1 MFDTHC
7 HLNFKSFKNNL
18 EEVITEAYVAGVNQ
32 MVIPG
37 TDFESSKRAVEI
49 ASQYDGIYAAV
60 GVHPHH
66 VFGIKHEAWNTEHI
80 NHEINK
86 IQSLLDAQCSML
98 NAPYSIVAIGEV
110 GLDKHIYQQTKYENY
125 HTNDEFIS
133 LQKEFLIAQLQL
145 AIKYKQSIILHNREA
160 VEDILNLITDNWS
173 DWFSGHMVFHCCEAD
188 ERLLEFAIKH
198 NIYIGV
204 DGDVTFS
211 KSKQEFIRKVPLE
224 LLVLETDSPFL
235 LPEPLRSQKL
245 YPNKPSNLP
254 IIVEIVAKLLK
265 IDMEEITDITSSNAI
280 NLFLNR

>member
-1 MFDTHC
+1 
-7 HLNFKSFKNNL
+7 
-18 EEVITEAYVAGVNQ
+18 
-32 MVIPG
+32 
-37 TDFESSKRAVEI
+37 
-49 ASQYDGIYAAV
+49 
-60 GVHPHH
+60 
-66 VFGIKHEAWNTEHI
+66 
-80 NHEINK
+80 
-86 IQSLLDAQCSML
+86 
-98 NAPYSIVAIGEV
+98 
-110 GLDKHIYQQTKYENY
+110 
-125 HTNDEFIS
+125 
-133 LQKEFLIAQLQL
+133 
-145 AIKYKQSIILHNREA
+145 
-160 VEDILNLITDNWS
+160 
-173 DWFSGHMVFHCCEAD
+173 MVFHCCEAD